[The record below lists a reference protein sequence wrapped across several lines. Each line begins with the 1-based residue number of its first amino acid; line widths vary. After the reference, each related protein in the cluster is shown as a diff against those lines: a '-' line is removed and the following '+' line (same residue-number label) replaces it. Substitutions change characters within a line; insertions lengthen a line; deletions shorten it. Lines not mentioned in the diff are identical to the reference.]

1 MDGSS
6 DSDEDDR
13 GGTTQLLRS
22 VARERLAALAGERAP
37 RYSQN
42 SQQKG
47 LPSIPAVIFHK
58 PKSSTSLDDD
68 LAPNQ
73 IQIASSP
80 STLVPIYTLGSVDT
94 VVTYATSLAPSD
106 MPLYTR
112 METSSITGS
121 LLEVEYGNGSR
132 YPSQQKDLSQDR
144 GGAAILYC
152 EPQLL
157 PVRSRSVLRD
167 VISRIVVQPFA

>member
-1 MDGSS
+1 MKGGG

-22 VARERLAALAGERAP
+22 VARERLAALAGERGP

-68 LAPNQ
+68 LAPNR
-73 IQIASSP
+73 IKIASSA
-80 STLVPIYTLGSVDT
+80 SALVPFTPIYTLGSVNT

-132 YPSQQKDLSQDR
+132 YPSQQQDR

-157 PVRSRSVLRD
+157 PVHSRSVLRD
-167 VISRIVVQPFA
+167 VISRIVIQPFA